1 MAGPLLIRQCMKRS
15 SKKERYSFSTRR
27 GLLLS
32 LSIGAFM
39 ALITLLVF
47 YAYILP
53 MLKSFE

>member
-1 MAGPLLIRQCMKRS
+1 MKRS
-15 SKKERYSFSTRR
+15 RKKERYAFSTRR

-39 ALITLLVF
+39 ALISLLVF
-47 YAYILP
+47 YAYIMP

>member
-1 MAGPLLIRQCMKRS
+1 MKRS
-15 SKKERYSFSTRR
+15 SKKERHSFSTRR

-47 YAYILP
+47 YSYILP